1 MKEIRN
7 ITKPILQEQ
16 TLFQLNQLKTFI
28 DTSLKEVTSKKF
40 NDESE
45 KIKYLLDTLYNIRD
59 FVLTQTTENNLRL
72 SLIKQFD
79 RLEQEVNLGNEEI
92 KVEEA
97 FLKKAEDMSEQDLQN
112 SEKKEKLIE
121 STTDSEFR

>member
-28 DTSLKEVTSKKF
+28 DTSLKEVASKKF

-79 RLEQEVNLGNEEI
+79 RLEQEVNLGNEEM
-92 KVEEA
+92 KVEEE
-97 FLKKAEDMSEQDLQN
+97 FLEKTEDKSEQDLQN
-112 SEKKEKLIE
+112 SEKNEE
-121 STTDSEFR
+121 